1 VIIGIVTATLSL
13 PGSRSL
19 KDKRRV
25 LRSVHDR
32 VLNRMNVS
40 VAEVG
45 AQDRWQT
52 AELAF
57 VTVAAESETVQKRVA
72 DLSAML
78 NVVRDAV
85 LVNLHTEWR

>member
-1 VIIGIVTATLSL
+1 MIIGIVKATLSI
-13 PGSRSL
+13 PGARSL

-32 VLNRMNVS
+32 VLNRMNMS

-45 AQDRWQT
+45 SQNQWQI

-57 VTVAAESETVQKRVA
+57 VTVAAESATVQQRI
-72 DLSAML
+72 SEL
-78 NVVRDAV
+78 NRLLEFVRDAV

>member
-1 VIIGIVTATLSL
+1 MIIGIVTATLSL

-25 LRSVHDR
+25 LRSIHDR

-40 VAEVG
+40 MAEVG
-45 AQDRWQT
+45 GQNHWQI

-57 VTVAAESETVQKRVA
+57 VTVAAESAAVQKRIA
-72 DLSAML
+72 ELSSLL
-78 NVVRDAV
+78 NFVRDAV
-85 LVNLHTEWR
+85 LVNFKTEMR